1 MSAYR
6 RAKRHASVSINTPK
20 LVQRVIIRRP
30 LSLWRFAEEQGSKKL
45 EAKSEQTTKPKFEFQ
60 FSFGTGGGGNGSK
73 GSQQP
78 NTWNAGPWIIAAI
91 VGGGTLLGYNASKYH
106 KITWKEFAEKF
117 LQTGRIHHLE
127 VVNKEWVRVYLQ
139 PPGAGHVRDIESG
152 DAYSNTR
159 GISQASTLN
168 LTSGNEPI
176 YWFEIGAVDTFE
188 RSLRELEANLGVEP
202 INRVPVNYRSQ
213 FRPTDFIYM
222 AFYAALI
229 GAAVYSF
236 KSTSGG
242 VVRKPGMGS
251 SLFNFGQSPV
261 RLIEKD
267 KIGVSFADVAGC
279 EEAKME
285 IIEFVN
291 FLKNPAR
298 YEALGAKIPRGAIL
312 KGPPGTGK
320 TLLAKATAGEA
331 NVPFLSV
338 SGSEFLEMFVGVGP
352 KRVRDMFSQARSK
365 APCILFIDEI
375 DAIGGK
381 RSGSSFGHQEREN
394 TLNQLLVEMDG
405 FTTQENVVVLAATN
419 RIDILDPALLRPG
432 RFDRQIYVS
441 LPDIK
446 GRASIFK
453 VHLKPLK
460 SALDKVEVARRM
472 AARTPGFSGADI
484 ASVCNEAALIAAR
497 EDAKSVTLKH
507 FDAAIDR
514 VIAGLEKKS
523 QLFYMPFSTL
533 SVYYDNKTDATNKT
547 TRWSTSHVK
556 LTQCVDSVECQVTRP
571 QAFEATRVS
580 GVEPNRKVRFIQLGN
595 IVLRVLQPEE
605 KKTVAYHEAGHATVG
620 WFLEHC
626 NPLLKVSIIPR
637 GKALGYAQYMP
648 RDAYLHT
655 QDQML
660 DEMCLALG
668 GRASEQVFF
677 GKVGS
682 GAMDDL
688 QRVTRSAYAQVVQLG
703 FSPKVGNLSFDLPQH
718 GEPMMTKP
726 YSEQT
731 AQLIDEEVRELIA
744 KAYDRTIKIVEQH
757 KEHVEAL
764 ALRLLDKE
772 QLQKEDLVEILGP
785 RPFQEKSTYEELVGS
800 GPLDEDTALPPGLKD
815 WNKESEPEPHSSR
828 DMVECG
834 NIRPQPNPHEDVT
847 SFGGLRKG
855 DLKSI
860 QYARRLSP
868 TTKSPINNFF
878 LLPDFGRY
886 MQVLLRLTYPVTLQ
900 TLNLDHNG
908 GGDLETLDSRSANIC
923 LDMGQTKE
931 ESSFLTNGYKH
942 VLAPMVDHSE
952 LAWRMLARKYG
963 AQVTFTP
970 MINMKQFMK
979 DATYRSK
986 AIEFSE
992 KDRPCI
998 AQFCGNSPI
1007 LFAASAKII
1016 EKYVDGVDL
1025 NLGCPQGIAR
1035 RGHYG
1040 SFLQD
1045 EWELIAAMI
1054 RECKAA
1060 VNVPVSVK
1068 IRIFPDISRTTEYA
1082 KMLVDAGATLLTV
1095 HGRTR
1100 EQNGQKAGLADWQQ
1114 IKAVKE
1120 VVSVPV
1126 IANGNIINHEDIA
1139 ECLKAT
1145 GADAVMS
1152 AEPHLYDPTI
1162 FSTEERTVF
1171 QVAKEYLDF
1180 VREFPCSLSFIKGH
1194 LFKIFRNTLCVHT
1207 NMRER
1212 LASLKTVED
1221 FGDYINTLE
1230 EICEVR
1236 DDLDSLKFH

>member
-1 MSAYR
+1 MPSVLNVASASMSLTSR
-6 RAKRHASVSINTPK
+6 CFGLQTKRYTTTSLKTPNII
-20 LVQRVIIRRP
+20 QRLILRRP
-30 LSLWRFAEEQGSKKL
+30 FSLWRFAEEQGSKKQ
-45 EAKSEQTTKPKFEFQ
+45 EAKPEQTTKPKFQFQ
-60 FSFGTGGGGNGSK
+60 FSFGTGGGGNGPK
-73 GSQQP
+73 GSQQS

-91 VGGGTLLGYNASKYH
+91 VGGGALVGYNASKYH
-106 KITWKEFAEKF
+106 KITWKEFAENF
-117 LQTGRIHHLE
+117 LKTGRIHHLE
-127 VVNKEWVRVYLQ
+127 VVNKEWVRVYVQ
-139 PPGAGHVRDIESG
+139 PLGAARVRDGESG
-152 DAYSNTR
+152 DAYGNVNTV
-159 GISQASTLN
+159 N

-229 GAAVYSF
+229 GAAFYSF

-352 KRVRDMFSQARSK
+352 KRVRDMFNQARSK

-497 EDAKSVTLKH
+497 EDAKSVSLKH

-523 QLFYMPFSTL
+523 Q
-533 SVYYDNKTDATNKT
+533 
-547 TRWSTSHVK
+547 
-556 LTQCVDSVECQVTRP
+556 
-571 QAFEATRVS
+571 
-580 GVEPNRKVRFIQLGN
+580 
-595 IVLRVLQPEE
+595 VLQPEE

-655 QDQML
+655 QDQLL

-688 QRVTRSAYAQVVQLG
+688 QRVTRSAYAQIVQLG
-703 FSPKVGNLSFDLPQH
+703 FSSKVGNLSFDLPQQ

-731 AQLIDEEVRELIA
+731 AQLIDEEVRQLVA
-744 KAYDRTIKIVEQH
+744 KAYDRTIKLVEQH

-785 RPFQEKSTYEELVGS
+785 RPFLEKNTYEEIVGS

-815 WNKESEPEPHSSR
+815 WNKEPEPEPHSS
-828 DMVECG
+828 
-834 NIRPQPNPHEDVT
+834 
-847 SFGGLRKG
+847 
-855 DLKSI
+855 
-860 QYARRLSP
+860 
-868 TTKSPINNFF
+868 
-878 LLPDFGRY
+878 
-886 MQVLLRLTYPVTLQ
+886 
-900 TLNLDHNG
+900 
-908 GGDLETLDSRSANIC
+908 
-923 LDMGQTKE
+923 
-931 ESSFLTNGYKH
+931 
-942 VLAPMVDHSE
+942 
-952 LAWRMLARKYG
+952 
-963 AQVTFTP
+963 
-970 MINMKQFMK
+970 
-979 DATYRSK
+979 
-986 AIEFSE
+986 
-992 KDRPCI
+992 
-998 AQFCGNSPI
+998 
-1007 LFAASAKII
+1007 
-1016 EKYVDGVDL
+1016 
-1025 NLGCPQGIAR
+1025 
-1035 RGHYG
+1035 
-1040 SFLQD
+1040 
-1045 EWELIAAMI
+1045 
-1054 RECKAA
+1054 
-1060 VNVPVSVK
+1060 
-1068 IRIFPDISRTTEYA
+1068 
-1082 KMLVDAGATLLTV
+1082 
-1095 HGRTR
+1095 
-1100 EQNGQKAGLADWQQ
+1100 
-1114 IKAVKE
+1114 
-1120 VVSVPV
+1120 
-1126 IANGNIINHEDIA
+1126 
-1139 ECLKAT
+1139 
-1145 GADAVMS
+1145 
-1152 AEPHLYDPTI
+1152 
-1162 FSTEERTVF
+1162 
-1171 QVAKEYLDF
+1171 
-1180 VREFPCSLSFIKGH
+1180 
-1194 LFKIFRNTLCVHT
+1194 
-1207 NMRER
+1207 
-1212 LASLKTVED
+1212 
-1221 FGDYINTLE
+1221 
-1230 EICEVR
+1230 
-1236 DDLDSLKFH
+1236 